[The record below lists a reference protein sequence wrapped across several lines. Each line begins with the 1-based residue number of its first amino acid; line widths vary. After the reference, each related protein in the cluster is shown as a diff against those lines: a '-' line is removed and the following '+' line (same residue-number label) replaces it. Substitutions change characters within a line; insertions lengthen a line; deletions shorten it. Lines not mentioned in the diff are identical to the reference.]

1 MGNQTN
7 IAETAADR
15 GGGTDLDA
23 DIVLG
28 AWSPRY
34 AAAVRKLLKV
44 EGGFVDDPVDRGGA
58 TKYGI
63 SLRFLVDEGAI
74 DLDADGRADFD
85 LDGDGDIDGADI
97 RKLTIGD
104 AKYLYHRC
112 FWQRLN
118 ADALPRPIG
127 EMMFDQGVNGGLGSA
142 RRLLQLAINR
152 CLARAA
158 SAPAQLKVDRAI
170 GTTTIQAMDWVI
182 GWGALGMPAL
192 IDAYRVEVRNRYRAI
207 AAANPSQK
215 RFLKGWLARADELG
229 RD

>member
-1 MGNQTN
+1 MGD
-7 IAETAADR
+7 ILHLHSVGE
-15 GGGTDLDA
+15 
-23 DIVLG
+23 DIVVE

-34 AAAVRKLLKV
+34 ATAVAKLLKI

-63 SLRFLVDEGAI
+63 SLRFLVAEGAI
-74 DLDADGRADFD
+74 DLDDDGRADFD
-85 LDGDGDIDGADI
+85 LDGDGDIDGIDV
-97 RKLTIGD
+97 RKLTRGD

-112 FWQRLN
+112 FWQRLG
-118 ADALPRPIG
+118 ADNLARPIG
-127 EMMFDQGVNGGLGSA
+127 EMMFDQGVNGGLGAA
-142 RRLLQLAINR
+142 RRMLQLAINR
-152 CLARAA
+152 CLARAQ
-158 SAPAQLKVDRAI
+158 SAPPQLTVDRVI
-170 GTTTIQAMDWVI
+170 GNGTLQAMNWVI
-182 GWGALGMPAL
+182 SWGALGMPAL